1 MARANGQGTLVKRG
15 KIFMAKWVVNGK
27 IYTRTTKCSNRK
39 DAEKKLAEF
48 VKPFQEKTE
57 IEVLENLSA
66 KVRVAE
72 TNLKKSKTSMEIKI
86 KFLVD
91 VCINDLSSS
100 KKSEGTIYLYN
111 SMVDTFQKF
120 VNKTYVYE
128 VEEDDIRRFLEDK
141 KKTVTTTTYN
151 HYITNMRMLF
161 NVAMKHDS
169 KIRVNHWDKFNK
181 LTIDKSQRR
190 RELTDEEVKLL
201 CEEADKIKKYNGE
214 VGLLFI
220 IGAYTGLRKSDCC
233 LLKWSSVDFKRKVLN
248 VLPIKTKRTG
258 KNAIIPI
265 HEKLLKRLEVLEHD
279 ESGYVL
285 PNLAKLYKKNGAK
298 HEIAEVFKN
307 AGITTHD
314 TDENNIRHITTGFHA
329 LRHYF
334 VSNCVRQGI
343 PINVVQKM
351 VAHNTASMS
360 LEYTHVQEHD
370 LQLPD
375 YDGDTVK
382 ITLKKTTLDAIN
394 KAKGIYDI
402 DEFIMNLIMNKPI
415 TASQIKTQQDI
426 ELEKFVDEIMCS

>member
-57 IEVLENLSA
+57 IEVLENLAA

-72 TNLKKSKTSMEIKI
+72 NVVKKTKSTDEIRL

-91 VCINDLSSS
+91 VFTNDLSTSNP
-100 KKSEGTIYLYN
+100 SEGTLYQYN
-111 SMVDTFQKF
+111 SMVDTFTDF
-120 VNKTYVYE
+120 VGKTYAHE
-128 VEEDDIRRFLEDK
+128 VTEDDVRTFLEEK
-141 KKTVTTTTYN
+141 KKTIGTTTWN
-151 HYITNMRMLF
+151 HYLVTMRMLF
-161 NVAMKHDS
+161 NVAMKHDA
-169 KIRVNHWDKFNK
+169 KIRFNPWTKFDKLK
-181 LTIDKSQRR
+181 VDKSQGR
-190 RELTDEEVKLL
+190 RELTDEEVKRL
-201 CEEADKIKKYNGE
+201 CDEADKIKEHDGE
-214 VGLLFI
+214 VGLLFL

-233 LLKWSSVDFKRKVLN
+233 LLKWTDLDLNNKVIR
-248 VLPIKTKRTG
+248 VLPKKTKRTG
-258 KNAIIPI
+258 KVAIVPI
-265 HEKLLKRLEVLEHD
+265 HSKLYSKLSELKRD
-279 ESGYVL
+279 ESDYVL
-285 PNLAKLYKKNGAK
+285 PNLARRYKQGGAK
-298 HEIAEVFKN
+298 REVITVFKN
-307 AGITTHD
+307 AGIETYTI
-314 TDENNIRHITTGFHA
+314 DEKGRKKITTGFHA

-334 VSNCVRQGI
+334 ISNCVRQGI
-343 PINVVQKM
+343 PINVVQQM
-351 VAHNTASMS
+351 AAHSSATMS

-382 ITLKKTTLDAIN
+382 VTLKKTTIEAIN

-415 TASQIKTQQDI
+415 SIAHYKTQQDI
-426 ELEKFVDEIMCS
+426 ELEKELDKIFGE